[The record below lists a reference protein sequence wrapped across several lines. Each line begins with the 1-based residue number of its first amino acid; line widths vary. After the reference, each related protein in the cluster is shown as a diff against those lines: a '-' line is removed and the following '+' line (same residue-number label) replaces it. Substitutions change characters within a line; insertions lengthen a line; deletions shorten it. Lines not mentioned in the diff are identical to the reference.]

1 MLKDF
6 SYENVQNHVIVS
18 PQSHREYVEKKII
31 KIAFCVFCLLCGKM
45 FFNIS

>member
-1 MLKDF
+1 
-6 SYENVQNHVIVS
+6 VS